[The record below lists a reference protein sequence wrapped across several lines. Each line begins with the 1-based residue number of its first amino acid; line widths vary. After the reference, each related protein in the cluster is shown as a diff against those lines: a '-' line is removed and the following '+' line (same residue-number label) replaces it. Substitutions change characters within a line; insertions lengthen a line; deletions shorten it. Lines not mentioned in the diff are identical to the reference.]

1 MVFFA
6 GGFKLRSLPSER
18 RKEGRKEREGERQI
32 AESHFINSSLNGRAT
47 FPFPSSISGA
57 AAGAISISVS
67 EPPKPGSVAIPE
79 TAANL

>member
-6 GGFKLRSLPSER
+6 GGVKLRSLPSER

-32 AESHFINSSLNGRAT
+32 AESHFINSSLNGRA

-67 EPPKPGSVAIPE
+67 EPPNLNLVVRVIPE
-79 TAANL
+79 PA